1 MADKDVNYRLTLTD
15 LLSGKLREAENE
27 ADKLEGKLSGVQAM
41 IGTAFAAAATY
52 GVGAFVNSMV
62 EAGTKV
68 EDARVGLGT
77 LLKDTE
83 EAGRVIE
90 NTMEDATKTPF
101 AFEGLLAANKALI
114 GAGETAE
121 KSRVNVL
128 NLANAIAATGGGD
141 DELNRMVVNL
151 QQIKNVGEATAMDIK
166 QFAMA
171 GVNIYQVLADATGKP
186 IEKVKE
192 MKVSYELL
200 TDALAKAHEAG
211 GIYEGGLEKMAANTS
226 VQISNL
232 GDAMFQLKVQMFN
245 DLKPA
250 IDWFI
255 ATGKDMIAGLR
266 ESWDWLVANKDE
278 VKAVA
283 AGVAVAAGAY
293 LAYGTYLKA
302 AAVWQGIMNART
314 AAGVVINELLLGW
327 EIARAEGLGVLA
339 SAQWALNV
347 AMEANPVGLVIAG
360 IAALGAILYYA
371 WEKSET
377 FRNAV
382 TALWFGV
389 KKYVGLM
396 VDAFMGLWD
405 MMAGIVTFDTD
416 QVQRGFEKYT
426 DVVLNGYKKIGAAAV
441 EGYNEGAKQSAA
453 ELVTKQ
459 NEEFRLNAGI
469 VGPQGPDGG
478 SNTFSMLNY
487 KNDINKKNK
496 KDNSTAPAP
505 TESTSANKASGTKS
519 VTMTININKLIDK
532 FEINTNKVTESY
544 GKITEHVANALL
556 QAANDA
562 SLHSE
567 I

>member
-15 LLSGKLREAENE
+15 LLSGKLREAEAE

-41 IGTAFAAAATY
+41 IGAAFAAAATY
-52 GVGAFVNSMV
+52 GVGSFITSMV

-83 EAGRVIE
+83 AAGKVIE

-232 GDAMFQLKVQMFN
+232 GDAMDQLKVAMFF

-250 IDWFI
+250 IDSVI
-255 ATGKDMIAGLR
+255 DGMKSAIQIMR
-266 ESWDWLVANKDE
+266 ESWDWLVKNKDE
-278 VKAVA
+278 VKALA

-302 AAVWQGIMNART
+302 AAIWQGIMNART

-371 WEKSET
+371 WEKSEM
-377 FRNAV
+377 FRG
-382 TALWFGV
+382 GV
-389 KKYVGLM
+389 MAMWEATKAAVGLM
-396 VDAFMGLWD
+396 IDYFSALWD
-405 MMAGIVTFDTD
+405 IVGGGIKALFTGDTS
-416 QVQRGFEKYT
+416 QIERGLSKYADT
-426 DVVLNGYKKIGAAAV
+426 VLNGYKKVGAAAV
-441 EGYNEGAKQSAA
+441 NGYNEGVASKRAEDAQGKTAKKTAQPGAA
-453 ELVTKQ
+453 KSVK
-459 NEEFRLNAGI
+459 A
-469 VGPQGPDGG
+469 P
-478 SNTFSMLNY
+478 
-487 KNDINKKNK
+487 
-496 KDNSTAPAP
+496 TAPSEA
-505 TESTSANKASGTKS
+505 TSASKASGTKS
-519 VTMTININKLIDK
+519 VTMTIHINKLIDK
-532 FEINTNKVTESY
+532 FEINTNKITESY

>member
-1 MADKDVNYRLTLTD
+1 MEQKDVNYRLTLTD
-15 LLSGKLREAENE
+15 LLSGKLREADGE
-27 ADKLEGKLSGVQAM
+27 AEKLETRLTGVQSM
-41 IGTAFAAAATY
+41 IRAAFAAAATY
-52 GVGAFVNSMV
+52 GVGSFVSSMI

-83 EAGRVIE
+83 AAGQVIQ

-114 GAGETAE
+114 GAGENAE
-121 KSRVNVL
+121 NSRRNVL

-186 IEKVKE
+186 IDKVKE

-200 TDALAKAHEAG
+200 TDALAKAHETG
-211 GIYEGGLEKMAANTS
+211 GIYEGGLEKMAGNTS

-232 GDAMFQLKVQMFN
+232 GDAMFQLKVKMFD

-250 IDWFI
+250 ITWFI
-255 ATGKDMIAGLR
+255 SNIGQATNVLR
-266 ESWDWLVANKDE
+266 EGWDWMVKNKDE

-283 AGVAVAAGAY
+283 FGVAAAATAYVTYAGAMKVAAW
-293 LAYGTYLKA
+293 
-302 AAVWQGIMNART
+302 WQGALNTKGIVGIM
-314 AAGVVINELLLGW
+314 INEALLGW
-327 EIARAEGLGVLA
+327 ELARAEGMGVMTA
-339 SAQWALNV
+339 AQWALNA
-347 AMEANPVGLVIAG
+347 AMEANPIGIIVTG

-371 WEKSET
+371 WEKSEM
-377 FRNAV
+377 FRG
-382 TALWFGV
+382 GV
-389 KKYVGLM
+389 MAMWGVVKAAVGLM
-396 VDAFMGLWD
+396 IESFQGLWNV
-405 MMAGIVTFDTD
+405 MAGIATFDMD
-416 QVQRGFEKYT
+416 QIKKGLNQYADIVT
-426 DVVLNGYKKIGAAAV
+426 NGYKKIGAAAV
-441 EGYNEGAKQSAA
+441 DGYNEGVASKRA
-453 ELVTKQ
+453 EDANGKTTKKVAQPGTKNSPVT
-459 NEEFRLNAGI
+459 
-469 VGPQGPDGG
+469 
-478 SNTFSMLNY
+478 S
-487 KNDINKKNK
+487 
-496 KDNSTAPAP
+496 P
-505 TESTSANKASGTKS
+505 TTSDATSASKATGTKS
-519 VTMTININKLIDK
+519 VTITININKLIDK
-532 FEINTNKVTESY
+532 FEINANKITESY
-544 GKITEHVANALL
+544 GKIQEHVANAIL

>member
-1 MADKDVNYRLTLTD
+1 MVDKDVNYRLTLTD
-15 LLSGKLREAENE
+15 LLSGKLREADNE

-62 EAGTKV
+62 QAGTKV

-232 GDAMFQLKVQMFN
+232 GDAMFQLKVKMFD

-250 IDWFI
+250 ISWFI
-255 ATGKDMIAGLR
+255 GAAKETADALR
-266 ESWDWLVANKDE
+266 EGWDWLVANKDE

-283 AGVAVAAGAY
+283 AGVAVAAAAY
-293 LAYGTYLKA
+293 LLYNTYLKA
-302 AAVWQGIMNART
+302 AVVWQGIMNAKT

-327 EIARAEGLGVLA
+327 ELARAEGLGVLA

-347 AMEANPVGLVIAG
+347 AMNANPIGLVIAG
-360 IAALGAILYYA
+360 VAALGAILYYA
-371 WEKSET
+371 WEKSEV
-377 FRNAV
+377 FRGGVIAMWEV
-382 TALWFGV
+382 TKTV
-389 KKYVGLM
+389 VGQI
-396 VDAFMGLWD
+396 VQAFKGLWNVL
-405 MMAGIVTFDTD
+405 AGIHTFDKAQIEKGFG
-416 QVQRGFEKYT
+416 QVA
-426 DVVLNGYKKIGAAAV
+426 DVVLNGYKKVGAAAV
-441 EGYNEGAKQSAA
+441 NGYNEGVASKRAEDAQGKTAKKTAQPGAAKSA
-453 ELVTKQ
+453 K
-459 NEEFRLNAGI
+459 
-469 VGPQGPDGG
+469 
-478 SNTFSMLNY
+478 
-487 KNDINKKNK
+487 
-496 KDNSTAPAP
+496 APGAP

>member
-1 MADKDVNYRLTLTD
+1 
-15 LLSGKLREAENE
+15 
-27 ADKLEGKLSGVQAM
+27 
-41 IGTAFAAAATY
+41 
-52 GVGAFVNSMV
+52 
-62 EAGTKV
+62 
-68 EDARVGLGT
+68 
-77 LLKDTE
+77 
-83 EAGRVIE
+83 
-90 NTMEDATKTPF
+90 
-101 AFEGLLAANKALI
+101 
-114 GAGETAE
+114 
-121 KSRVNVL
+121 
-128 NLANAIAATGGGD
+128 
-141 DELNRMVVNL
+141 
-151 QQIKNVGEATAMDIK
+151 
-166 QFAMA
+166 MA

-232 GDAMFQLKVQMFN
+232 GDSMFQLKVKMFD

-250 IDWFI
+250 ITWFI
-255 ATGKDMIAGLR
+255 GAAKETADALR
-266 ESWDWLVANKDE
+266 EGWDWLVANKDE

-283 AGVAVAAGAY
+283 AGVGTAAAAY
-293 LAYGTYLKA
+293 LLYNTYLKA
-302 AAVWQGIMNART
+302 AVVWQGIMNAKT

-327 EIARAEGLGVLA
+327 ELARAEGLGVLA

-371 WEKSET
+371 WEKSEM
-377 FRNAV
+377 FRG
-382 TALWFGV
+382 GV
-389 KKYVGLM
+389 MAMWEATKAAVGLM
-396 VDAFMGLWD
+396 IDYFSALWD
-405 MMAGIVTFDTD
+405 IVGGGIKALFTGDTS
-416 QVQRGFEKYT
+416 QIERGLSKYADT
-426 DVVLNGYKKIGAAAV
+426 VLNGYKKIGAAAV
-441 EGYNEGAKQSAA
+441 NGYNEGVASKRAEDATGKSAKKTAQPGAAKSA
-453 ELVTKQ
+453 K
-459 NEEFRLNAGI
+459 
-469 VGPQGPDGG
+469 
-478 SNTFSMLNY
+478 
-487 KNDINKKNK
+487 
-496 KDNSTAPAP
+496 APSAP

-519 VTMTININKLIDK
+519 VTMTIHINKLIDK

>member
-232 GDAMFQLKVQMFN
+232 GDAMFQLKVKMFD

-250 IDWFI
+250 ITWFI
-255 ATGKDMIAGLR
+255 GAAKETADALR
-266 ESWDWLVANKDE
+266 DGWDWLVANKDE

-283 AGVAVAAGAY
+283 AGVGTAAAAY
-293 LAYGTYLKA
+293 LLYNTYLKA
-302 AAVWQGIMNART
+302 AVVWQGIMNAKT

-327 EIARAEGLGVLA
+327 ELARAEGLGVLA

-347 AMEANPVGLVIAG
+347 AMNANPIGLVIAG
-360 IAALGAILYYA
+360 VAALGAILYYA
-371 WEKSET
+371 WEKSEV
-377 FRNAV
+377 FRGAV
-382 TALWFGV
+382 MGMWEATKVAVSQIVQAFKGMYHVIAGTILFDPE
-389 KKYVGLM
+389 M
-396 VDAFMGLWD
+396 VNQ
-405 MMAGIVTFDTD
+405 GINEV
-416 QVQRGFEKYT
+416 T
-426 DVVLNGYKKIGAAAV
+426 DVVLNGYKKVGAAAV
-441 EGYNEGAKQSAA
+441 NGYNDGVASKRAEDATGKSGKKTAQPGTAKSGKA
-453 ELVTKQ
+453 T
-459 NEEFRLNAGI
+459 
-469 VGPQGPDGG
+469 
-478 SNTFSMLNY
+478 S
-487 KNDINKKNK
+487 
-496 KDNSTAPAP
+496 APA
-505 TESTSANKASGTKS
+505 EATSANKASGTKS
-519 VTMTININKLIDK
+519 VTMTIHINKLIDK
-532 FEINTNKVTESY
+532 FEINTNKITESY
-544 GKITEHVANALL
+544 GKITEHVANAML

>member
-15 LLSGKLREAENE
+15 LLSGKLREAEAE

-41 IGTAFAAAATY
+41 IGAAFAAAATY
-52 GVGAFVNSMV
+52 GVGSFITSMV

-83 EAGRVIE
+83 AAGKVIE

-232 GDAMFQLKVQMFN
+232 GDAMFQLKVKMFD

-250 IDWFI
+250 ITWFI
-255 ATGKDMIAGLR
+255 GAAKDMIGGLR
-266 ESWDWLVANKDE
+266 EGWDWMVEHKDE
-278 VKAVA
+278 IKAV
-283 AGVAVAAGAY
+283 GVAMGIVAG
-293 LAYGTYLKA
+293 GMFA
-302 AAVWQGIMNART
+302 AATYTTLANGAFIIFSAYAT
-314 AAGVVINELLLGW
+314 ASA
-327 EIARAEGLGVLA
+327 AAEGELTI
-339 SAQWALNV
+339 AQWALNT
-347 AMEANPVGLVIAG
+347 AMEANPIGLVIAG
-360 IAALGAILYYA
+360 VAALGAILYYA
-371 WEKSET
+371 WEKSEM
-377 FRNAV
+377 FRG
-382 TALWFGV
+382 GV
-389 KKYVGLM
+389 MAMWEATKAAVGLM
-396 VDAFMGLWD
+396 IDYFSALWD
-405 MMAGIVTFDTD
+405 IVGGGIKALFTGDTS
-416 QVQRGFEKYT
+416 QIERGLSKYADT
-426 DVVLNGYKKIGAAAV
+426 VLYGYKKIGAAAV
-441 EGYNEGAKQSAA
+441 NGYNEGVASKRAEDAARKSNKKTEKLDADKKAQSGTSKSVRASSAA
-453 ELVTKQ
+453 
-459 NEEFRLNAGI
+459 
-469 VGPQGPDGG
+469 
-478 SNTFSMLNY
+478 
-487 KNDINKKNK
+487 
-496 KDNSTAPAP
+496 

-519 VTMTININKLIDK
+519 VTVTININKLIDK
-532 FEINTNKVTESY
+532 FEINTNKITESY

>member
-15 LLSGKLREAENE
+15 LLSGKLREAEAE

-52 GVGAFVNSMV
+52 GVGSFITSMV

-83 EAGRVIE
+83 AAGKVIE

-151 QQIKNVGEATAMDIK
+151 QQIKNIGEASAMDIK

-171 GVNIYQVLADATGKP
+171 NINIYKVLADATGKP

-200 TDALAKAHEAG
+200 TEALAKAHDAG

-232 GDAMFQLKVQMFN
+232 GDAMDQLKVKMFD

-266 ESWDWLVANKDE
+266 DGWDWMVEHKDE
-278 VKAVA
+278 IKAV
-283 AGVAVAAGAY
+283 GVAMGIVAGGMFATATYTTLANGAF
-293 LAYGTYLKA
+293 LLFSAYATASA
-302 AAVWQGIMNART
+302 AAEG
-314 AAGVVINELLLGW
+314 ELT
-327 EIARAEGLGVLA
+327 I
-339 SAQWALNV
+339 AQWALNA
-347 AMEANPVGLVIAG
+347 AMEANPVGLVVAG

-377 FRNAV
+377 FRNGV
-382 TALWFGV
+382 TALWYAV
-389 KKYVGLM
+389 KTYVGLM

-416 QVQRGFEKYT
+416 QVQRGFDKYT
-426 DVVLNGYKKIGAAAV
+426 DVVLNGYKKVGAAAV
-441 EGYNEGAKQSAA
+441 EGYNEGAKQAA
-453 ELVTKQ
+453 TDLLNKQ
-459 NEEFRLNAGI
+459 NEEYRLNAGM

-487 KNDINKKNK
+487 KNDINKANK
-496 KDNSTAPAP
+496 KKDTAPTAP
-505 TESTSANKASGTKS
+505 SEATSANKASGTKS
-519 VTMTININKLIDK
+519 VTMTIHINKLIDK
-532 FEINTNKVTESY
+532 FEINTNKITESY